1 MRISILLLLFTF
13 LVSCNTTSV
22 VERQEPI
29 ISDTVE
35 IATTL
40 EATTRVED
48 EDLELNKPDWINGE
62 IADETKIFSLGKGYS
77 IEEATE
83 DAKAKFSAR
92 GYAAFDAITE
102 KYKGLSGSKSF
113 KEVMENMKLLVP
125 QTISLLL
132 SKMTIYDSYIDNEN
146 IVWVLLETDSN
157 NAKDIMFATW
167 EETSSTVSLFSNPII
182 KALADNGARNSINEH
197 F

>member
-1 MRISILLLLFTF
+1 MRISILLLLFAF

-48 EDLELNKPDWINGE
+48 KDLELNKPDWINGE
-62 IADETKIFSLGKGYS
+62 IADETKIFSLGKGDS

-102 KYKGLSGSKSF
+102 KYKGLSESESF

-167 EETSSTVSLFSNPII
+167 EEASSTVSLFSNPII

>member
-1 MRISILLLLFTF
+1 MRISILLLLFAF

-48 EDLELNKPDWINGE
+48 KDLELNKPDWINGE
-62 IADETKIFSLGKGYS
+62 IADETKIFSLGKGDS

-102 KYKGLSGSKSF
+102 KYKGLSESESF

-157 NAKDIMFATW
+157 NAKDIMYATW
-167 EETSSTVSLFSNPII
+167 EEASSTVSLFSNPII
-182 KALADNGARNSINEH
+182 KALADNGARNSINEL

>member
-1 MRISILLLLFTF
+1 MRISILLLLFAF

-62 IADETKIFSLGKGYS
+62 IADETKIFSLGK
-77 IEEATE
+77 
-83 DAKAKFSAR
+83 
-92 GYAAFDAITE
+92 
-102 KYKGLSGSKSF
+102 
-113 KEVMENMKLLVP
+113 
-125 QTISLLL
+125 
-132 SKMTIYDSYIDNEN
+132 
-146 IVWVLLETDSN
+146 
-157 NAKDIMFATW
+157 
-167 EETSSTVSLFSNPII
+167 
-182 KALADNGARNSINEH
+182 
-197 F
+197 